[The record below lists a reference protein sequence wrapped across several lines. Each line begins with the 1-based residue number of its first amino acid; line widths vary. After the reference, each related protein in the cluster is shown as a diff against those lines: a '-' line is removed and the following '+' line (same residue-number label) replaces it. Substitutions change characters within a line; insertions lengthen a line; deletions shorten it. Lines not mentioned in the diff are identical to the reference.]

1 MLASTR
7 LTEEGVEGVI
17 SPANGLVTWHLA
29 IGLDAMFQ
37 AVELPAGVADLDT
50 SLAHVDGDAL
60 ALWKRK
66 KNRDESNLVMTVKNN
81 IRTKF

>member
-7 LTEEGVEGVI
+7 LTEGVEGVI

-60 ALWKRK
+60 ALWKEERRMSEYNK
-66 KNRDESNLVMTVKNN
+66 LVGTFRNDSHPHD
-81 IRTKF
+81 